1 MNHAQFNHARAAAF
15 FDLDKTIIAKSST
28 LAFSKTFFDGGL
40 LSRRAV
46 LRSAYAQ
53 FVFAISGADHDQLE
67 KMRAYLT
74 EMVTGWDVEV
84 VRQAVA
90 ETLHTI
96 IDPLVYDE
104 AVQLIKQHRE
114 EGRDIIIVS
123 ASGAEVV
130 EPIGAMLGADHVIAS
145 KLSEKDGRYTG
156 DIEFYAYGGNKA
168 KAIKALAAERGY
180 DLAQS
185 YAYSDSETDAPM
197 LTVVGHPF
205 AVNPDKSL
213 RKIATDN
220 GWPILA
226 FARPVALR
234 PRLALD
240 TRAAKIAA
248 GSAIVGAVGAIAFT
262 LVLRKK
268 GCQISRA

>member
-1 MNHAQFNHARAAAF
+1 MNHAQHNHARAAAF

-28 LAFSKTFFDGGL
+28 LAFSKPFFDGGL

-53 FVFAISGADHDQLE
+53 FVFAVSGADYDQLE

-104 AVQLIKQHRE
+104 AVQLIAQHRE

-130 EPIGAMLGADHVIAS
+130 EPIGAMLGADHVIATR
-145 KLSEKDGRYTG
+145 LSEKDGRYTG
-156 DIEFYAYGGNKA
+156 EIEFYAYGGNKA
-168 KAIKALAAERGY
+168 KAIVALSAERGY
-180 DLAQS
+180 DLAES

-197 LTVVGHPF
+197 LSVVGHPF

-213 RKIATDN
+213 RKIATDK

-240 TRAAKIAA
+240 TRAGKIAA

-262 LVLRKK
+262 LVIHKK
-268 GCQISRA
+268 RRPISRG